1 MTNLVPHS
9 GEGVRVIF
17 GDSRNMKE
25 VKDNS
30 VGLVLTSPPYYESLA
45 DRNKSGEMVGLMQ
58 TSVNDKKNDKS
69 HIFQLQGVSIFKLVR
84 G

>member
-30 VGLVLTSPPYYESLA
+30 IGLVLTSPPYYNAPFDFPEKGRR
-45 DRNKSGEMVGLMQ
+45 D
-58 TSVNDKKNDKS
+58 
-69 HIFQLQGVSIFKLVR
+69 
-84 G
+84 